1 MKSSHPSYLCYIGYA
16 TITFMKTI
24 RIFVF
29 VLFII
34 SIILLATQKIWVPKL
49 VNRILSSE
57 GTLTVVPVQT
67 IQIQPNLTLTD
78 GRQCYTYNHE
88 ATKAEPYTVNEF
100 LDITISGKNVT
111 GAKAGTQKGPDMTNG
126 YSGTITGTLANN
138 IITDVYSYTVE
149 GAKNKEQEIYRT
161 GKTGIEKLHY
171 PLIEEKGILVP
182 DVTKEFNAML
192 YARVGCTASN

>member
-1 MKSSHPSYLCYIGYA
+1 MKSSHSCYLCYILCD
-16 TITFMKTI
+16 TIMLMKTI

-29 VLFII
+29 VLFVI

-57 GTLTVVPVQT
+57 GTLTVVPAQK
-67 IQIQPNLTLTD
+67 IQIQPNITLTD

-111 GAKAGTQKGPDMTNG
+111 GTKTGTQKGPDLTDG
-126 YSGTITGTLANN
+126 YSGTIIGTLANN
-138 IITDVYSYTVE
+138 MITDVYSYIVE

-161 GKTGIEKLHY
+161 GKTGIEKLRY
-171 PLIEEKGILVP
+171 PLVEGKGMLVP
-182 DVTKEFNAML
+182 DTTKEFSTML